1 MNDGSIVGTRHE
13 QKAPPVGREGV
24 PGSLGQHLDELKQA
38 VPGDAGMSEE
48 GPGAA
53 AEAAF
58 MERAYPADT
67 ISVRKVDSSKQTFR
81 QVLKTTRQ
89 TAARQRVADDWD
101 NVGPSR
107 ALYPFTR
114 FRNNT

>member
-1 MNDGSIVGTRHE
+1 M
-13 QKAPPVGREGV
+13 

-67 ISVRKVDSSKQTFR
+67 ISVRKVD
-81 QVLKTTRQ
+81 
-89 TAARQRVADDWD
+89 
-101 NVGPSR
+101 
-107 ALYPFTR
+107 
-114 FRNNT
+114 